1 MPDRRRPQVLRG
13 LAWILLAALA
23 SSLMNGCIRHVSAE
37 VHAFEVAFF
46 RNLFGLVAL
55 SPLLV
60 RAGTAGLRTKQ
71 LGLHALRGLLNAF
84 AMLAFFFALGV
95 TPLATVAALSF
106 TSPLFATILAAVVLK
121 EPVGPRRVAGVL
133 LGFAG
138 ALVILRPGLEA
149 LSLGALLVLLSSSA
163 WAGALIDI
171 KILGRTE
178 SSLTITAYAGLFLT
192 PITLAAAL
200 PYWSWPSGP
209 ALLWLALIGALGSLT
224 QMAVAQSLREADAT
238 QVLPGDFTKL
248 LWATLVGFTFFGEI
262 PDLFTL
268 LGACLICA
276 SVAYVALVEA
286 RGRARSGGA

>member
-1 MPDRRRPQVLRG
+1 M
-13 LAWILLAALA
+13 LLAALA
-23 SSLMNGCIRHVSAE
+23 SSVMNGCIRHVSAE

-55 SPLLV
+55 APLLV
-60 RAGTAGLRTKQ
+60 RAGRSGLRTRQ
-71 LGLHALRGLLNAF
+71 LGLHAVRGLLNAV
-84 AMLAFFFALGV
+84 AMLAFFFAVGI

-106 TSPLFATILAAVVLK
+106 TSPLFATVLAALILK
-121 EPVGPRRVAGVL
+121 ERVGLRRVAAVL

-138 ALVILRPGLEA
+138 ALVILRPGLET

-178 SSLTITAYAGLFLT
+178 SSLAITAYAGLFLT
-192 PITLAAAL
+192 PVTLVASL
-200 PYWSWPSGP
+200 PFWTWPSGG

-224 QMAVAQSLREADAT
+224 QMAIAQALREADAT
-238 QVLPGDFTKL
+238 QVLPADFTKL
-248 LWATLVGFTFFGEI
+248 LWAALVGFAFYGEV
-262 PDLFTL
+262 PDRFTL
-268 LGACLICA
+268 LGAGLICG

-286 RGRARSGGA
+286 RSRARIGGA